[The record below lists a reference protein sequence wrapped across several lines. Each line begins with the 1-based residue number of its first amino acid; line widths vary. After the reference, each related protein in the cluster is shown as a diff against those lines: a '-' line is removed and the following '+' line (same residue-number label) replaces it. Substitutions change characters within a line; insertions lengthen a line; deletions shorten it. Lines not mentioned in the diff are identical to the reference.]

1 MEKKMTRHQMRE
13 AVFILLFEQ
22 SFTEASPEDIV
33 TLAREVD
40 EFPIDSVSEET
51 FYSIVSDLDNIDRQ
65 ITKYLRNFKIERI
78 SKVSLAILR
87 LAVYEILNWKDID
100 NDISISEAVKLAQM
114 YAYKDDVSF
123 INGVL
128 SSLHKTTK

>member
-51 FYSIVSDLDNIDRQ
+51 FYSIVSDRDNIDNQ